1 MKMSMRSFIAALLLC
16 VSAAVSAAP
25 KQSVVQAEYA
35 FGRAVKQQ
43 GLRDGFLAFMDE
55 NAIAFVP
62 QPESAKTFYSSRPAG
77 PSTLTWYPAMARLAA
92 SGDFGF
98 TTGPWQ
104 VSFTDRNGMPQ
115 TVHGDYA
122 TIWHRTADGTWRWL
136 LDAGVAHPASAEH
149 AAALPDSADSKS
161 YELAPAKRYRIVKDS
176 TLTDLDVKFTDL
188 ATHRGMR
195 ALYQTL
201 GAKDMRVLQ
210 FDAQPLNGRAAVVKA
225 TPADKAE
232 LKWIASGSGI
242 ASSGDLAYT
251 YGMAYHAQGDLGHL
265 PQTVYLHI
273 WQREAHGWKLL
284 LDLENALPPPRGIR
298 H

>member
-1 MKMSMRSFIAALLLC
+1 MKMWMRRFVAALLLC

-25 KQSVVQAEYA
+25 KQSIVQAEYA
-35 FGRAVKQQ
+35 FGQAVKQH
-43 GLRDGFLAFMDE
+43 GLRDGFLSCMDE
-55 NAIAFVP
+55 QAIAFVP
-62 QPESAKTFYSSRPAG
+62 QPGSARTFYSSRPAG
-77 PSTLTWYPAMARLAA
+77 PSTLTWYPVMARLAA

-98 TTGPWQ
+98 TSGPWQ

-122 TIWHRTADGTWRWL
+122 TIWHRTANGTWRWL
-136 LDAGVAHPASAEH
+136 LDAGVPHPASAEH
-149 AAALPDSADSKS
+149 ATALPDSADSKA
-161 YELAPAKRYRIVKDS
+161 YQLPAAKRYRIVKDAA
-176 TLTDLDVKFTDL
+176 LTDLDVTFTDL
-188 ATHRGMR
+188 ATHHGMR
-195 ALYQTL
+195 ALYRTL
-201 GAKDMRVLQ
+201 GAKELRVLQ

-225 TPADKAE
+225 TPPDRAE

-251 YGMAYHAQGDLGHL
+251 YGMAYHAQGDLGHA

-273 WQREAHGWKLL
+273 WQRDKRGWKLL
-284 LDLENALPPPRGIR
+284 LDLENALPPPRGAA